1 MFICNGNSCSFTKR
15 HFKIAVHTA
24 RWIYYDR
31 QRRNVTSFAESVA
44 EEISQWSFYRR
55 SAAVVPID
63 SEYNITHNK
72 TSLFCIFTNR
82 HPDMTN
88 DSRSFYI
95 CNDRLFSHWKTDTSS
110 SFSLRSE
117 CTVFH
122 ACSSLFS
129 RRIFRRYCS

>member
-1 MFICNGNSCSFTKR
+1 MFICNGNSCSLTKR

-31 QRRNVTSFAESVA
+31 RDAMSH
-44 EEISQWSFYRR
+44 R
-55 SAAVVPID
+55 SPNPLQKKSPSGASTAGVAAVVPID